1 MTNIK
6 DIQFSE
12 VKQGRSQQT
21 LDDLMEAA
29 FAIVEGADPD
39 AFTSRS
45 LSKKSGYALGTLHKR
60 LASIENVFLWAIQE
74 GHKNQLEKLCRI
86 TLKHDEN
93 KPVLD
98 LIEHMVD
105 ASFAAIQQVGPKV
118 IRFFESKFMRKN
130 GLPPDFFGYLDA
142 LASPYMQAAQ
152 KDKTGTFRVMTENEL
167 RLTLRSMLML
177 VERPFVDGDV
187 IAGTPEHR
195 AIAIENLMRLL
206 GSNQSKATPTF

>member
-1 MTNIK
+1 MPNNT

-29 FAIVEGADPD
+29 FAIVECADPQ
-39 AFTSRS
+39 AFTSRA

-74 GHKNQLEKLCRI
+74 GHKKHFEKLSHI
-86 TLKHDEN
+86 TREHDEN
-93 KPVLD
+93 VPVLV
-98 LIEHMVD
+98 LIERMVD
-105 ASFAAIQQVGPKV
+105 ATFAAIKQVSPKV
-118 IRFFESKFMRKN
+118 IRFFENRYTRKN
-130 GLPPDFFGYLDA
+130 GLPPDFFGYIDA
-142 LASPYMQAAQ
+142 LANPYIHAAERN
-152 KDKTGTFRVMTENEL
+152 KTRTFRVMTENEL

-177 VERPFVDGDV
+177 VERPFVEGDV

-195 AIAIENLMRLL
+195 AIAIENLTRLL
-206 GSNQSKATPTF
+206 SSNSHQ

>member
-1 MTNIK
+1 MANINE
-6 DIQFSE
+6 IEFSE

-39 AFTSRS
+39 AFTSRA

-60 LASIENVFLWAIQE
+60 LASIENVFLWAIKE
-74 GHKNQLEKLCRI
+74 GHKKQLEKLCRI
-86 TLKHDEN
+86 TLEHDEN

-98 LIEHMVD
+98 LIENMVD
-105 ASFAAIQQVGPKV
+105 ASFAAIQQVSPKV
-118 IRFFESKFMRKN
+118 IRFFENRFMRKN
-130 GLPPDFFGYLDA
+130 GLPPDFFDHLDA
-142 LASPYMQAAQ
+142 LAIPYMQAAK
-152 KDKTGTFRVMTENEL
+152 KDKTGTFRMMTENEL

-195 AIAIENLMRLL
+195 TIAIENLIRLL
-206 GSNQSKATPTF
+206 GSNEGKAPPAF

>member
-118 IRFFESKFMRKN
+118 IRFFENKFMRKN